1 MAEKNDTTQQNE
13 GEGNRTAAR
22 EYNKAQ
28 HDFARSG
35 KVEEKAREA
44 RRAVEGAR
52 ARNSATPSWWASA
65 TPLRGIPRSSS
76 RIAAK
81 APRRNV
87 PLALPV
93 VVGRGPNHV
102 RGVAAARDLIALL
115 QGLAPTRRI
124 LAKLAAKSGRFNRAL
139 SPPNLP

>member
-1 MAEKNDTTQQNE
+1 MAEKKDTTQQNE

-35 KVEEKAREA
+35 KVDEKAREA
-44 RRAVEGAR
+44 RRAVAGA
-52 ARNSATPSWWASA
+52 
-65 TPLRGIPRSSS
+65 
-76 RIAAK
+76 
-81 APRRNV
+81 
-87 PLALPV
+87 
-93 VVGRGPNHV
+93 NHV
-102 RGVAAARDLIALL
+102 RGVAAARDLVALR